1 MVLGL
6 LALFGGTFAKIAT
19 VFAFLFACVLAV
31 LRVLAAA
38 SERRTVLLDKF
49 HLTACPAM
57 KALAALALEESKKA
71 LNKNRDM
78 FRQAYARSEPVPP
91 PLPPATG
98 LSVEARLV
106 NLQSLREKNL
116 ITEEEYASRRA
127 ALLKCI

>member
-19 VFAFLFACVLAV
+19 ASAFLFACVLAV
-31 LRVLAAA
+31 LRVLGAA
-38 SERRTVLLDKF
+38 SERRSVLLDKF

-57 KALAALALEESKKA
+57 KALAALAVEENKEAAK
-71 LNKNRDM
+71 KNRDM
-78 FRQAYARSEPVPP
+78 FQQAYARSEPAPP
-91 PLPPATG
+91 PLPPVAE

-116 ITEEEYASRRA
+116 ITEEEYATRRT